1 MEIRWSK
8 QAQNDLK
15 ALYNYYKE
23 KSPQSAEKIVQEIYD
38 TVSTLLY
45 SRQYQKD
52 DINSHYRRMVC
63 RHYKILYKETP
74 NKKIIRILSIF
85 DARQNPDKQID

>member
-15 ALYNYYKE
+15 NLYNYYKE

-38 TVSTLLY
+38 TVSNLLY
-45 SRQYQKD
+45 TQQYQKD
-52 DINSHYRRMVC
+52 DINTNYRRMIC

-74 NKKIIRILSIF
+74 GKDIIKILSIF
-85 DARQNPDKQID
+85 DARQNPAKQTD